1 MEVYEILKRPQE
13 IQYEIRGKM
22 AMREEYE
29 SMLYPSGI
37 RYDLE
42 KVQTSPRDRM
52 PEIVAKLDLIDRFL
66 AQLSKEYVDAS
77 DEAEKLIS
85 MLTEPSARM
94 IFTRY
99 YLGGEKI
106 RELAADQNY
115 SRNGVYAI
123 IRRGINEIAHKM
135 NRNTIA

>member
-52 PEIVAKLDLIDRFL
+52 PEIVAKLDFIDRFL
-66 AQLSKEYVDAS
+66 AQLSREYADAS

-85 MLTEPSARM
+85 MLENPLSQM
-94 IFTRY
+94 IFTMY
-99 YLGGEKI
+99 YLGGVKI
-106 RELAADQNY
+106 RDIAANQNY
-115 SRNGVYAI
+115 SIDGIYMI
-123 IRRGINEIAHKM
+123 LRRGRNEIVQRISRKP
-135 NRNTIA
+135 II